1 MCYCRGSTDVNECV
15 SAPCEHGGTC
25 VDGVGRYRC
34 SCVAGYSGRT
44 CHDPDGM
51 AVSTAARVTC
61 CIRVTLALFSTQD
74 TLSSRRPTR
83 WATDHS
89 LFGPG
94 VLGKLTTNL
103 NNKYKILNAAEQILD
118 KANVGYWRVCLWRF
132 LRSIHRA
139 IFRYHV

>member
-51 AVSTAARVTC
+51 AVSMATRVTC
-61 CIRVTLALFSTQD
+61 CIRVTLALLSTQD

-89 LFGPG
+89 LFSPG
-94 VLGKLTTNL
+94 GLGKLTTNL
-103 NNKYKILNAAEQILD
+103 KVQYKMLNAAEQIPD
-118 KANVGYWRVCLWRF
+118 KAEVGSRRVGLWRF
-132 LRSIHRA
+132 FNSILLA
-139 IFRYHV
+139 IF